1 MPVPCSSSRSTP
13 STSPRPWRR
22 CKRAK
27 YHIDVVEAGTILCY
41 AEGMHAVRALRALYP
56 DKVLLADVRIAEA
69 GSIIAK
75 LAYDAGADWVTVVS
89 GATPATMEVVL
100 KPRLEGAA
108 RRPARADRRLDLGRR
123 ARWRALGIE
132 QVIAHRS
139 RDGEALGDLSWKPGD
154 FDEMRRLADLGFK
167 VTVAGGVEV
176 HDLPLFAGVPIH
188 VFTVGRA
195 IRAAADPAAAAKAFQ
210 DAIARHL
217 RRPADGPGRLRCAG
231 VRLGVYEKALPT
243 DADWPERLAL
253 VRRLGFDYLELSIDE
268 SDAPLARLDPASP
281 ERARSAPRSPRPACP
296 CSASA

>member
-1 MPVPCSSSRSTP
+1 MHRPMLQLALDTFDLP
-13 STSPRPWRR
+13 SALAPMQ
-22 CKRAK
+22 RASA
-27 YHIDVVEAGTILCY
+27 HIDVVEAGTILCY

-56 DKVLLADVRIAEA
+56 DKILLADVRIAEA

-75 LAYDAGADWVTVVS
+75 LAFDAGADWVTVVS

-100 KPRLEGAA
+100 EEARKRERDVQLELIDGWTWDQA
-108 RRPARADRRLDLGRR
+108 RD
-123 ARWRALGIE
+123 WREMGIE

-176 HDLPLFAGVPIH
+176 ADLPLFADVPIH

-210 DAIARHL
+210 EAIAATYGT
-217 RRPADGPGRLRCAG
+217 PA
-231 VRLGVYEKALPT
+231 
-243 DADWPERLAL
+243 
-253 VRRLGFDYLELSIDE
+253 
-268 SDAPLARLDPASP
+268 PA
-281 ERARSAPRSPRPACP
+281 
-296 CSASA
+296 

>member
-1 MPVPCSSSRSTP
+1 MHRPMLQLALDTFDLP
-13 STSPRPWRR
+13 SALAPMQ
-22 CKRAK
+22 KAQA
-27 YHIDVVEAGTILCY
+27 HIDVVEAGTILCY

-75 LAYDAGADWVTVVS
+75 LAFDAGADWVTVVS

-100 KPRLEGAA
+100 TEARGRDRDVQLELIDGWTWAQT
-108 RRPARADRRLDLGRR
+108 AD
-123 ARWRALGIE
+123 WRALGIE

-176 HDLPLFAGVPIH
+176 ADLPLFASVPIH

-195 IRAAADPAAAAKAFQ
+195 IRSAADPAAAAAAFQ
-210 DAIARHL
+210 EAITATYG
-217 RRPADGPGRLRCAG
+217 AAAT
-231 VRLGVYEKALPT
+231 V
-243 DADWPERLAL
+243 
-253 VRRLGFDYLELSIDE
+253 
-268 SDAPLARLDPASP
+268 
-281 ERARSAPRSPRPACP
+281 
-296 CSASA
+296 

>member
-1 MPVPCSSSRSTP
+1 MHRPMLQLALDTFDLP
-13 STSPRPWRR
+13 SALAPMQIARD
-22 CKRAK
+22 
-27 YHIDVVEAGTILCY
+27 HIDVVEAGTILCY

-75 LAYDAGADWVTVVS
+75 LAFDAGADWVTVVS

-100 KPRLEGAA
+100 TEARKRGGDVQLELIDGWTWEQAA
-108 RRPARADRRLDLGRR
+108 A
-123 ARWRALGIE
+123 WRKLGIE

-176 HDLPLFAGVPIH
+176 GDLPLFADVPIH

-195 IRAAADPAAAAKAFQ
+195 IRSADDPAAAAAAFQ
-210 DAIARHL
+210 EAITRTYGAVA
-217 RRPADGPGRLRCAG
+217 AD
-231 VRLGVYEKALPT
+231 
-243 DADWPERLAL
+243 
-253 VRRLGFDYLELSIDE
+253 
-268 SDAPLARLDPASP
+268 
-281 ERARSAPRSPRPACP
+281 
-296 CSASA
+296 